1 MKSITRVRTGSK
13 YEVMGSYARAV
24 SVGDWIFVSNTAGRN
39 PHTQIIS
46 DDVCEQALEVFA
58 LIERALAAADSTL
71 ADVVVARIFIQD
83 PKDTSAVMA
92 LVGEKFRDICPAM
105 TITCP
110 PLGASIYKV
119 EIEVTA
125 YRGASGMEKKDV
137 II

>member
-83 PKDTSAVMA
+83 PKDTSAALAMA
-92 LVGEKFRDICPAM
+92 YGQSRDLSPAK
-105 TITCP
+105 TYTRL
-110 PLGASIYKV
+110 PLGPRIY
-119 EIEVTA
+119 
-125 YRGASGMEKKDV
+125 
-137 II
+137 